1 MPNIRGPEL
10 LVLVLVVV
18 LLFGAKRLPD
28 AARSVGRSLRI
39 FKAET
44 KGLVDGEAAPDATA
58 APAAAPVA
66 LPPAQQPTQQ
76 PAIPTPAPIPAV
88 DAVAGENALAPQSDA
103 APSSLRPPPPSQA

>member
-10 LVLVLVVV
+10 LVLVLIVV

-39 FKAET
+39 FKSET
-44 KGLVDGEAAPDATA
+44 KGLIDGEAAPDATA
-58 APAAAPVA
+58 AAAVSAADPVV
-66 LPPAQQPTQQ
+66 LPPAQQ
-76 PAIPTPAPIPAV
+76 PAIPTPTPIPAV

-103 APSSLRPPPPSQA
+103 APSSLQTPPPSQA